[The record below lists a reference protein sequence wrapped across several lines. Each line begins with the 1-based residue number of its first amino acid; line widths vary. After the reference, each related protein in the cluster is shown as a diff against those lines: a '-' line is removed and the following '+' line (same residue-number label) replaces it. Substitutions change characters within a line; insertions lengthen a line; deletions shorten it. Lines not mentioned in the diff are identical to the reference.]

1 MTQHNAE
8 KFQHPKKSE
17 KKSQK
22 RGDVNGRLST
32 FNDGEANLDSHQTQ
46 SAPDEFYRNFFPIT
60 ALFFFVSLTDVLQ

>member
-8 KFQHPKKSE
+8 KFQHP

-60 ALFFFVSLTDVLQ
+60 ALFFFFFVSLNDVLQ